1 LLADAAAAN
10 AKFRAFFEQGALFAG
25 IMDIDGTLLDANRL
39 SWEGCGFT
47 RDEAVGKKFWDGPWW
62 SPSPPLVERIRR
74 ASVQAAA
81 GEPFREEL
89 PYYVGDGSERLADVS
104 IQPIRDDAGRIV
116 FLAPTGSD
124 ITDRKRAEADR
135 EKFATLAESST
146 DFIGIC
152 DADGMPTYVN
162 RAGLDLVGLADMA
175 EAQRTPVREF
185 FYPEDQ
191 NRVLNEFRPE
201 VAAKGHGEIEVRFR
215 PFHGGPARWM
225 AYKVQRLQDAGG
237 AITGYATV
245 SQDIT
250 ERKRL
255 EVDLRKLASDLAD
268 ADRRKDEFLATLA
281 HELRNPL
288 APLTN
293 MLEVVRRSGHDES
306 ALRSAVDMMA
316 RQTSQLVRL
325 VDDLLDLSRIT
336 HNRLDLRRSRVDLAS
351 VIRQA
356 AQASRPLCESA
367 GHTLRVTLPTDPVPV
382 DADPVRLTQVF
393 GNLINNSC
401 KYTPPGGT
409 VDVTMERS
417 ATEAVIVVRDTG
429 IGIPRDKL
437 ESIFEMFSQVD
448 PSLERSQGGLGIG
461 LTLVRRLVLMHG
473 GTVVARSDGVHRG
486 SEFTVRLPVASA
498 PAPVAVATHAPRAPA
513 HVQPRRVLIVD
524 DNRDAASSL
533 AMLLELEGHKT
544 VVAHD
549 GPTALEA
556 AERHRPDVMLLDI
569 GLPRMNGYD
578 VGRAVRREPWGA
590 TLTLIALTGWGQA
603 EDRRRSQEAGFDG
616 HLVKPVDPATL
627 LELLA
632 QPRAK
637 MSAD

>member
-1 LLADAAAAN
+1 
-10 AKFRAFFEQGALFAG
+10 
-25 IMDIDGTLLDANRL
+25 
-39 SWEGCGFT
+39 
-47 RDEAVGKKFWDGPWW
+47 
-62 SPSPPLVERIRR
+62 
-74 ASVQAAA
+74 
-81 GEPFREEL
+81 
-89 PYYVGDGSERLADVS
+89 
-104 IQPIRDDAGRIV
+104 
-116 FLAPTGSD
+116 
-124 ITDRKRAEADR
+124 
-135 EKFATLAESST
+135 
-146 DFIGIC
+146 
-152 DADGMPTYVN
+152 
-162 RAGLDLVGLADMA
+162 
-175 EAQRTPVREF
+175 
-185 FYPEDQ
+185 
-191 NRVLNEFRPE
+191 
-201 VAAKGHGEIEVRFR
+201 
-215 PFHGGPARWM
+215 
-225 AYKVQRLQDAGG
+225 
-237 AITGYATV
+237 
-245 SQDIT
+245 
-250 ERKRL
+250 
-255 EVDLRKLASDLAD
+255 
-268 ADRRKDEFLATLA
+268 
-281 HELRNPL
+281 
-288 APLTN
+288 
-293 MLEVVRRSGHDES
+293 
-306 ALRSAVDMMA
+306 
-316 RQTSQLVRL
+316 
-325 VDDLLDLSRIT
+325 
-336 HNRLDLRRSRVDLAS
+336 
-351 VIRQA
+351 
-356 AQASRPLCESA
+356 
-367 GHTLRVTLPTDPVPV
+367 VPV

-486 SEFTVRLPVASA
+486 SEFTVRLPVVSA
-498 PAPVAVATHAPRAPA
+498 PAPVAVATHSPRAPA